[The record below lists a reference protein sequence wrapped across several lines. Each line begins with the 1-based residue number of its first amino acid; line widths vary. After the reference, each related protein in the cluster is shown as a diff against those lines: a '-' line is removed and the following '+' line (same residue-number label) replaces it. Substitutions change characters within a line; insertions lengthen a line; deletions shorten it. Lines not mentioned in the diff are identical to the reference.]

1 MASPSRSTPLSSGS
15 TSSCAYG
22 AYGNA
27 DAGLGNDGRTVD
39 FFAAAGATGVYTEG
53 AGSSRFNSSGGYDS
67 YQNPQ
72 LQFNHLDLNAGEP

>member
-1 MASPSRSTPLSSGS
+1 MAGQGGDFNGDH
-15 TSSCAYG
+15 G